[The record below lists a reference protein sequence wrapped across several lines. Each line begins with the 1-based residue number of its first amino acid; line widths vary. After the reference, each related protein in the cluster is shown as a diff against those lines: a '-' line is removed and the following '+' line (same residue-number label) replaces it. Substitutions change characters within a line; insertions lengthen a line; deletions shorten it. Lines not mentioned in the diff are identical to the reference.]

1 MCCIS
6 KSSDYETRNIYP
18 DVCSALIR
26 TDFCPEGF
34 AGLIIRKTMRY
45 HSMKCI
51 NLNSMTKSHNLY
63 EVKTILFVCSAT
75 IPYALRADGIV
86 LLRTVSGQMDT
97 LIEKSSRGHS

>member
-1 MCCIS
+1 
-6 KSSDYETRNIYP
+6 
-18 DVCSALIR
+18 
-26 TDFCPEGF
+26 
-34 AGLIIRKTMRY
+34 
-45 HSMKCI
+45 
-51 NLNSMTKSHNLY
+51 MTKSHNLY